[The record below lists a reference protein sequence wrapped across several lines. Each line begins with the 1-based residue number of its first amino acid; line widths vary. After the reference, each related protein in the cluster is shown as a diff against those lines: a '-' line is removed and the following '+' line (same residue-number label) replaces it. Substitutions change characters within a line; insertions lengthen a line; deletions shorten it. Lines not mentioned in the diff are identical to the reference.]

1 MYTVYICIC
10 IFTHAKKQSKR
21 QIYIYIYKNIHIYL
35 QIQIHIYIQ
44 IRFIYIYTNLHIY
57 TSIEIY
63 IYIYTGRCT
72 TYMKRYTQSP
82 HHHHVVTYK
91 CPNTWS
97 SKNYTSNLIIGFKFL
112 WSKPEALNSTR
123 DTCCTFFARP
133 WLIYGPI
140 SHHSRH
146 QNSPWDEKS
155 VFTVKVES
163 WRSCFTLHM
172 SHEYRYEYL
181 SKQK

>member
-21 QIYIYIYKNIHIYL
+21 QIYIYIKKHTYIYI

-44 IRFIYIYTNLHIY
+44 IRFIYIYKLTYIY
-57 TSIEIY
+57 KY
-63 IYIYTGRCT
+63 RNIYIYTGRCT

-82 HHHHVVTYK
+82 QHHHVVTYK

-97 SKNYTSNLIIGFKFL
+97 SKNYTSNLIIGFEFL